1 MYSKRI
7 NIHHHPRH
15 FVRIIL
21 ALVSPDPETLGL
33 DTSIQWCEGKR
44 YLIMPTR
51 AENELVRYEIENHK
65 ACFLRRA
72 IHGRGTCCWNVI
84 DPKTG
89 DKYLAKDCWRS
100 VDRTPEWELLEMAK
114 GLEGVGQM
122 IDHWE
127 PEEMSISCLR
137 GIDRNTPNFRDRTF
151 CRVLLE
157 RYGKPI
163 HQFDNKKQL
172 LSAFRDAIA
181 GKSILRYCS
190 LRF

>member
-7 NIHHHPRH
+7 NIHHHPRY

-21 ALVSPDPETLGL
+21 ALASPDPEALGL
-33 DTSIQWCEGKR
+33 DTSIQWCDGKR

-51 AENELVRYEIENHK
+51 AEKELVRYEIENHK

-72 IHGRGTCCWNVI
+72 IRGRGTCCWNVI
-84 DPKTG
+84 NPKTG

-127 PEEMSISCLR
+127 PEGMSISCLR
-137 GIDRNTPNFRDRTF
+137 GIDRDTPNFRDRTF
-151 CRVLLE
+151 SRVLLE

-172 LSAFRDAIA
+172 LYAFRDAIA
-181 GKSILRYCS
+181 GESILRYCS